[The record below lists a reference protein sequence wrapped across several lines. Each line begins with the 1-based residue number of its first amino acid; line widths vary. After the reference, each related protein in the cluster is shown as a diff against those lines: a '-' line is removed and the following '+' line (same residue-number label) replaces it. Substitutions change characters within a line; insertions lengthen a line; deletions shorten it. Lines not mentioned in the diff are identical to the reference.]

1 MVELRAKRDDLAI
14 KMTDFD
20 KYRIEAERLK
30 QVELDNRSL
39 RDWRR
44 DHEAKVATLTD
55 RNVDLER
62 TILGLRN
69 QIAENDALMTKFAEE
84 LRQMDVEI
92 DRKQRDQDNLD
103 RRNQN
108 LAKELE
114 LYKEKEARYN

>member
-1 MVELRAKRDDLAI
+1 MELRAKRDDLAI

-20 KYRIEAERLK
+20 KYRIESERLK
-30 QVELDNRSL
+30 QVELDNRTL

-69 QIAENDALMTKFAEE
+69 QVAENDALMTKFAEE

-92 DRKQRDQDNLD
+92 DRK
-103 RRNQN
+103 
-108 LAKELE
+108 
-114 LYKEKEARYN
+114 